1 MIRSQDW
8 AEVGRTLYNKG
19 VSVEIRVEYM
29 NFEEIAKWPR
39 NPKDHDL
46 EEIKKSFG
54 RFGFVK
60 PILVDEG
67 SSQLVAGHGRVDS
80 LKGIKKEGKDPP
92 RGVKVENGNWL
103 IPVLRGVKFENTKE
117 AEAYLLA
124 DNRLG
129 EIGGWN
135 QDMLAEIV
143 NELSADDL
151 LEGIGFSVESMDYD
165 FASLDKE
172 LEELSG
178 IEDSTVPIVVPK
190 KYKEKVSKWLCH
202 GETNTG
208 AGRGRGVLIRMG
220 IL

>member
-1 MIRSQDW
+1 VDIH
-8 AEVGRTLYNKG
+8 
-19 VSVEIRVEYM
+19 VEYM
-29 NFEEIAKWPR
+29 NFEEIIKWPR
-39 NPKDHDL
+39 NPKDHDV

-67 SSQLVAGHGRVDS
+67 SMQLVAGHGRVDS
-80 LKGIKKEGKDPP
+80 LKGIKEEGKDPP
-92 RGVKVENGNWL
+92 RGIKVENGNWL
-103 IPVLRGVKFENTKE
+103 LPVLRGVKFANVKE

-143 NELSADDL
+143 NELSGEGL
-151 LEGIGFSVESMDYD
+151 LEGIGFTVDSMDYD
-165 FASLDKE
+165 FTSFDEE
-172 LEELSG
+172 LEKLSG
-178 IEDSTVPIVVPK
+178 IEDSTITVVVPK
-190 KYKEKVSKWLCH
+190 KHTERVAKWLCN

>member
-1 MIRSQDW
+1 M
-8 AEVGRTLYNKG
+8 NF
-19 VSVEIRVEYM
+19 VEI
-29 NFEEIAKWPR
+29 IKWPR

-67 SSQLVAGHGRVDS
+67 SMKLVAGHGRIDS
-80 LKGIKKEGKDPP
+80 LKGIKEAGKAPP
-92 RGVKVENGNWL
+92 RGIKVENGNWL
-103 IPVLRGVKFENTKE
+103 VPVLRGVEFANTKE

-135 QDMLAEIV
+135 QDMLSEIV
-143 NELSADDL
+143 NELSGEGL
-151 LEGIGFSVESMDYD
+151 LEGVGFTAESMDYD
-165 FASLDKE
+165 FSSLDKE
-172 LEELSG
+172 LEELAG
-178 IEDSTVPIVVPK
+178 IEDSTINIVVPK
-190 KYKEKVSKWLCH
+190 KYTERVAKWLCN

-208 AGRGRGVLIRMG
+208 AGRGRGVLIRMR